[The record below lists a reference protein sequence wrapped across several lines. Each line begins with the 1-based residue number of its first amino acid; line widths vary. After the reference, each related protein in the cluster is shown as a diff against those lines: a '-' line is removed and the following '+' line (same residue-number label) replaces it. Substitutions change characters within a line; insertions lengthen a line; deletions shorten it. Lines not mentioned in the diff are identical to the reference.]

1 MIMWKCPKCGREFKN
16 NNQEHFCEKPKTVDE
31 YISLQPENV
40 QPLLNQVRD
49 TLRAALPDAEER
61 ISWSMPTYWKKHNI
75 IHFAAFKNH
84 IGIYPG
90 DKAMEHFADRL
101 TGYKTSKG
109 ALQLPYSKPLPLD
122 LLAEIAKW
130 SYETGNHP

>member
-109 ALQLPYSKPLPLD
+109 TLQLPYSKPLPLD

>member
-16 NNQEHFCEKPKTVDE
+16 NNQEHFCVKPKTVDE